1 MCLECIMN
9 RGGLVQT
16 LSLAFLVT
24 EIRVN
29 MTLRERG
36 RKRGGQKEKERERTK
51 TVLVFEL
58 RLHSS
63 GYETVDGK
71 EGRMRGRGREEI
83 VPVMFC
89 YLRLLL
95 L

>member
-1 MCLECIMN
+1 MCLECIVN

-36 RKRGGQKEKERERTK
+36 RKRGGQKEKERERK
-51 TVLVFEL
+51 L
-58 RLHSS
+58 S
-63 GYETVDGK
+63 
-71 EGRMRGRGREEI
+71 
-83 VPVMFC
+83 
-89 YLRLLL
+89 
-95 L
+95 